1 MRIIKFCQII
11 MALVLICS
19 LSSIVVSCSND
30 DNPTSISKNDGM
42 SDPDGEL
49 AVNGVIFEVENQND
63 RAELIV
69 TYIAPNGL
77 YMPDLITIEPVVDG
91 DIIDKKSKHFW
102 IGIGTY
108 TVTAGGLSQKVEV
121 RQERK

>member
-1 MRIIKFCQII
+1 MRMIKFCQII
-11 MALVLICS
+11 MAFVLICS
-19 LSSIVVSCSND
+19 LNSIVVSCSND
-30 DNPTSISKNDGM
+30 DNPTSISKDDGM

-49 AVNGVIFEVENQND
+49 AVNGVIFEVENEND

-77 YMPDLITIEPVVDG
+77 YMPDLITIKPVVDG
-91 DIIDKKSKHFW
+91 DIIDKKSKYFW

-121 RQERK
+121 RQEGE

>member
-1 MRIIKFCQII
+1 MRNLSQII
-11 MALVLICS
+11 MTFVLICS

-30 DNPTSISKNDGM
+30 DNPTNISKDNGI
-42 SDPDGEL
+42 SDSDGEL
-49 AVNGVIFEVENQND
+49 TVNGVIFEVENEND
-63 RAELIV
+63 RVELIV

-77 YMPDLITIEPVVDG
+77 YMPDLITIEPVDEG
-91 DIIDKKSKHFW
+91 KIIDKKSKHFW

>member
-1 MRIIKFCQII
+1 

-19 LSSIVVSCSND
+19 LSSIAVSCSND

>member
-1 MRIIKFCQII
+1 MIKFCQII
-11 MALVLICS
+11 MAFVLICS
-19 LSSIVVSCSND
+19 LNSIVVSCSND
-30 DNPTSISKNDGM
+30 DNPTSISKDDGM

-49 AVNGVIFEVENQND
+49 AVNGVIFEVENEND

-121 RQERK
+121 RQEGK

>member
-1 MRIIKFCQII
+1 MTF
-11 MALVLICS
+11 VLICS

-30 DNPTSISKNDGM
+30 DNPTNISKDNGI
-42 SDPDGEL
+42 SDSDGEL
-49 AVNGVIFEVENQND
+49 TVNGVIFEVENEND
-63 RAELIV
+63 RVELIV

-77 YMPDLITIEPVVDG
+77 YMPDLITIEPVDEG
-91 DIIDKKSKHFW
+91 KIIDKKSKHFW

>member
-1 MRIIKFCQII
+1 
-11 MALVLICS
+11 MAFVLICS

-30 DNPTSISKNDGM
+30 DNPTSISKDDGM

-49 AVNGVIFEVENQND
+49 AVNGVIFEVENEND

-91 DIIDKKSKHFW
+91 DIIDKKSKYFW

-121 RQERK
+121 RQEGK